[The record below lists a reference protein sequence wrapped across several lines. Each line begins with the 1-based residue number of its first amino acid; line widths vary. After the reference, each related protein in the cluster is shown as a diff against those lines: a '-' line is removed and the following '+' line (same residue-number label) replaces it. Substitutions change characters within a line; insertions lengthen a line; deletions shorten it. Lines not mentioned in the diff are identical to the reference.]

1 MIIESFG
8 FLIRHIVTPK
18 TIQYPIKKIEPMKL
32 IKIISLLLFSNL
44 LFAQNNFSLDLSAKE
59 YVNDSLWFGTP
70 SARIGFEDL
79 FQFKLDENKNVEN
92 LSTKINIPYSLYNL
106 KIDHDNF
113 LKGKV
118 DYPQPVALMFI
129 DAKANTGFA
138 THIFFIEKGNY
149 KIDLPKI
156 SNGLF
161 VDVPTK
167 SNLEYRKLE
176 NFLKPVYVK
185 FEDPN
190 KRDSLLDFN
199 KKQEMIAHYIK
210 GHPNSYVA
218 LWEIVND
225 YTLYNYHSKYLENMK
240 LFSKEIKNSLLY
252 KKVETKLM
260 AESKTRVGN
269 KIPAIYFDKNN
280 SLTEKDFKKH
290 QLTFIDYW
298 STTCAPCIKGMPE
311 IVNLYNDF
319 KDKGVNFISI
329 TDESKDDRIKLAN
342 QILLKNNAEWINYF
356 DINKDFSKKVN
367 ATSYPLHFIIDG
379 TGTIVARIEGDLD
392 EARKVIIENLK

>member
-1 MIIESFG
+1 
-8 FLIRHIVTPK
+8 
-18 TIQYPIKKIEPMKL
+18 
-32 IKIISLLLFSNL
+32 
-44 LFAQNNFSLDLSAKE
+44 
-59 YVNDSLWFGTP
+59 
-70 SARIGFEDL
+70 
-79 FQFKLDENKNVEN
+79 
-92 LSTKINIPYSLYNL
+92 
-106 KIDHDNF
+106 
-113 LKGKV
+113 
-118 DYPQPVALMFI
+118 
-129 DAKANTGFA
+129 
-138 THIFFIEKGNY
+138 
-149 KIDLPKI
+149 
-156 SNGLF
+156 
-161 VDVPTK
+161 
-167 SNLEYRKLE
+167 
-176 NFLKPVYVK
+176 
-185 FEDPN
+185 
-190 KRDSLLDFN
+190 
-199 KKQEMIAHYIK
+199 
-210 GHPNSYVA
+210 
-218 LWEIVND
+218 
-225 YTLYNYHSKYLENMK
+225 MK

-311 IVNLYNDF
+311 IVTLYNDF

-379 TGTIVARIEGDLD
+379 TGKIIARIEGDLD